1 MEIPEMNNSLERLEV
16 LVGQWN
22 LEAIWP
28 EGGPEEVAGTCTFEW
43 ELGGRYLVQRTE
55 LTIPEAPDT
64 VAVIGPDSRDDARAT
79 FVQHYFD
86 SRGVTRIY
94 AMELGD
100 TGLTLERKT
109 PDFSPLDFWQRY
121 VGHLSEGS
129 SQIRG
134 AWEASTDEGRTW
146 DHDFELN
153 FTRMT

>member
-1 MEIPEMNNSLERLEV
+1 MDSSLGRLDV

-22 LEAIWP
+22 MDAIWP
-28 EGGPEEVAGTCTFEW
+28 EGGPEDVAGTCTFEW
-43 ELGGRYLVQRTE
+43 ELGGRYLLQRTE

-64 VAVIGPDSRDDARAT
+64 VAIIGPDPRSTNAT
-79 FVQHYFD
+79 FTQHYFD
-86 SRGVTRIY
+86 SRGVTRQY

-100 TGLTLERKT
+100 TGWTLERTT

-121 VGHLSEGS
+121 VGRLDEDGS
-129 SQIRG
+129 KIHG

-153 FTRMT
+153 YTRMN